1 MGPKKGRYRVVCDLI
16 LNQLYFNISLS
27 PHRPYCCAI
36 FRVISVAIVAVVVV
50 DVDVLADVVLAV

>member
-1 MGPKKGRYRVVCDLI
+1 VCDLI